1 MPQTRATTAALAA
14 NTAEEL
20 LSAPT
25 ASQGEGAT
33 IPTSPG
39 GTDMSQS
46 NALRHIVETLAA
58 VVQSGKLDPLT
69 KQSVVKVIKIARE
82 AETKEL
88 DRELSSREKDK
99 VSATH
104 MAVRGDLM
112 SMYNNLVSMHN
123 SLDKKIHGVQEN
135 CKTILDNTSKVLSG
149 IEEAKTDTKDLASK
163 VNKVTNTA
171 DKIASDANSYRM
183 ALLSKP
189 VAANKTAANPRVL
202 SDMERKAKQ
211 ILMDIYDK
219 DDDNILS
226 KSLTYIVEK
235 ANETIAGL
243 KCASKPKDIKVVAAL
258 KMCGK
263 AVLLTLSSK
272 EAVNWIREPLN
283 ETEFS
288 TDFSAESQIR
298 ERSFN
303 LIAP

>member
-1 MPQTRATTAALAA
+1 
-14 NTAEEL
+14 
-20 LSAPT
+20 
-25 ASQGEGAT
+25 
-33 IPTSPG
+33 
-39 GTDMSQS
+39 
-46 NALRHIVETLAA
+46 
-58 VVQSGKLDPLT
+58 
-69 KQSVVKVIKIARE
+69 
-82 AETKEL
+82 
-88 DRELSSREKDK
+88 
-99 VSATH
+99 
-104 MAVRGDLM
+104 M

-135 CKTILDNTSKVLSG
+135 CKTILDNTSKVLTG
-149 IEEAKTDTKDLASK
+149 VEEAKTDTKDLASK
-163 VNKVTNTA
+163 VNKVTNTT
-171 DKIASDANSYRM
+171 DKIASDANSYRT

-189 VAANKTAANPRVL
+189 VAANKTAADPRVL

-211 ILMDIYDK
+211 ILVDIYDK
-219 DDDNILS
+219 DNDNILS

-258 KMCGK
+258 KTRGK

-288 TDFSAESQIR
+288 TDFSAELQIR

-303 LIAP
+303 LIAPRIPITFDPSDEKHLRKIEESNCLDKHAIRRAKWIKPAERRRTGQANTYAIITLSSVDIADTIIRDGLYICSTKIRPTKQKREPIQCLKCRD